1 MSKLSMAY
9 GHRRLT
15 TPSSR
20 EAVCSQMLGMG
31 NTCKSMADSCQC
43 MTKTLQYYK
52 VISLQLININRK
64 KKRERGSLVAF
75 PWYPGWLQVLSGQMN
90 VVDVKPGEKTCG
102 FYSGLLGHSLLNPIC
117 HEDRETSC
125 LHQQKPSQQLYQLP
139 DVFRATLE
147 MDPSVP
153 VEQPHQVMLCGTK
166 THNHP
171 GDLSQTCIMGKQAKS
186 LI

>member
-1 MSKLSMAY
+1 M
-9 GHRRLT
+9 
-15 TPSSR
+15 
-20 EAVCSQMLGMG
+20 E
-31 NTCKSMADSCQC
+31 
-43 MTKTLQYYK
+43 
-52 VISLQLININRK
+52 K
-64 KKRERGSLVAF
+64 KERERGSLVAF
-75 PWYPGWLQVLSGQMN
+75 PWYPGWLQALSGQTN
-90 VVDVKPGEKTCG
+90 VVDVKPGQKMTCG

-125 LHQQKPSQQLYQLP
+125 LRQQKPSQQLHQLP

-153 VEQPHQVMLCGTK
+153 AEQPHQVMLCGTK